1 MKGEIEMSL
10 WSMLE
15 LGTRVAQDVELNW
28 LVNVGIGMPQVA
40 VEPLTERGVTLHSEN
55 GIIGLGPSPSP
66 GNEDPDVIDAG
77 KGFATVVAGGSFIDS
92 VTSFTL
98 IRGGRLDLALMGA
111 YEVSV
116 NGDLANW
123 RLQGKKIAG
132 IGGAADLA
140 HGARRVWIITSL
152 FSNDDTSKLVK
163 ECTHPLT
170 ASGVVTRIYSEY
182 GIFEPSWD
190 AFKVICLADGVTASD
205 LLERG
210 VPLQMQAASRS
221 EN

>member
-1 MKGEIEMSL
+1 MTIGSENALWTMKEIGS
-10 WSMLE
+10 
-15 LGTRVAQDVELNW
+15 RVALDVESDW

-40 VEPLTERGVTLHSEN
+40 VEPLNERGVMLHSEN

-77 KGFATVVAGGSFIDS
+77 KGFATVVAGGAFIDS
-92 VTSFTL
+92 ATSFSL

-116 NGDLANW
+116 RGDLANW
-123 RLQGKKIAG
+123 RLAGRKIAG

-152 FSNDDTSKLVK
+152 FANDGASKLVQQ
-163 ECTHPLT
+163 CSHPLT
-170 ASGVVTRIYSEY
+170 AKGVVKRIYTEH
-182 GIFEPSWD
+182 GIFEPD
-190 AFKVICLADGVTASD
+190 GAAFKVVALAGGVTATE
-205 LLERG
+205 LAIRG
-210 VPLQMQAASRS
+210 VPLTD
-221 EN
+221 

>member
-1 MKGEIEMSL
+1 MKEIGS
-10 WSMLE
+10 
-15 LGTRVAQDVELNW
+15 RVALDVESDW

-40 VEPLTERGVTLHSEN
+40 VEPLNERGVMLHSEN

-77 KGFATVVAGGSFIDS
+77 KGFATVVAGGAFIDS
-92 VTSFTL
+92 ATSFSL

-123 RLQGKKIAG
+123 RLAGRKIAG

-152 FSNDDTSKLVK
+152 FANDGASKLVQQ
-163 ECTHPLT
+163 CSHPLT
-170 ASGVVTRIYSEY
+170 AKGVVKRIYTEQ
-182 GIFEPSWD
+182 GIFEPD
-190 AFKVICLADGVTASD
+190 GAAFKVVALAGGVTATE
-205 LLERG
+205 LAIRG
-210 VPLQMQAASRS
+210 VPLTD
-221 EN
+221 

>member
-1 MKGEIEMSL
+1 MTIGSENALWTMKEIGS
-10 WSMLE
+10 
-15 LGTRVAQDVELNW
+15 RVALDVESDW

-40 VEPLTERGVTLHSEN
+40 VEPLNERGVMLHSEN

-77 KGFATVVAGGSFIDS
+77 KGFATVVAGGAFIDS
-92 VTSFTL
+92 ATSFSL

-123 RLQGKKIAG
+123 RLAGRKIAG

-152 FSNDDTSKLVK
+152 FANDGASKLVQQ
-163 ECTHPLT
+163 CSHPLT
-170 ASGVVTRIYSEY
+170 AKGVVKRIYTEQ
-182 GIFEPSWD
+182 GIFEPD
-190 AFKVICLADGVTASD
+190 GAAFKVVALAGGVTATE
-205 LLERG
+205 LAIRG
-210 VPLQMQAASRS
+210 VPLTD
-221 EN
+221 

>member
-1 MKGEIEMSL
+1 MREIGS
-10 WSMLE
+10 
-15 LGTRVAQDVELNW
+15 RVALDVESDW

-40 VEPLTERGVTLHSEN
+40 VEPLNERGVMLHSEN

-77 KGFATVVAGGSFIDS
+77 KGFATVVAGGAFIDS
-92 VTSFTL
+92 ATSFSL

-123 RLQGKKIAG
+123 RLAGRKIAG

-152 FSNDDTSKLVK
+152 FANDGASKLVQQ
-163 ECTHPLT
+163 CSHPLT
-170 ASGVVTRIYSEY
+170 AKGVVKRIYTEQ
-182 GIFEPSWD
+182 GIFEPD
-190 AFKVICLADGVTASD
+190 GAAFKVVALAGGVTATE
-205 LLERG
+205 LAIRG
-210 VPLQMQAASRS
+210 VPLTD
-221 EN
+221 